1 MRILSTRFCRPI
13 LVLVA
18 WFSVGA
24 FANASTGDAVR
35 GREVS
40 KTCVSCHEVDGNS
53 TNAAF
58 PKLAGQNAPYLLRQM
73 RAIRDGRVKVVVMG
87 GMLDGME
94 EQDLQDIAA
103 WYTSQTMSLGVARA
117 SLVER
122 GEAIYRGG
130 IVERGVPACI
140 ACHSPTGTGNYA
152 AGYPRVSGQHASY
165 LLSRLLGYRD
175 GVGAYDD
182 MSSIMHDVASFMSKQ
197 DMEAVAE
204 YMAGLR

>member
-1 MRILSTRFCRPI
+1 MRILNIRFCYPI

-18 WFSVGA
+18 WLSVGA

-40 KTCVSCHEVDGNS
+40 KTCVSCHGVDGNTAS
-53 TNAAF
+53 AAF
-58 PKLAGQNAPYLLRQM
+58 PKLAGQNAPYLVRQM
-73 RAIRDGRVKVVVMG
+73 RAIRDGRVKVAVMG
-87 GMLDGME
+87 GMLDDME

-103 WYTSQTMSLGVARA
+103 WYTSQTMSLGTARA

-122 GEAIYRGG
+122 GEDIYRGG
-130 IVERGVPACI
+130 IVARGVPACI
-140 ACHSPTGTGNYA
+140 ACHSPTGSGNYA

-165 LLSRLLGYRD
+165 LLNRLLGYRD